1 MSIATLTLYVF
12 VCAAVVSVM
21 IMLLTRTV
29 FYAAL
34 SLIVC
39 LISIAGIYALL
50 QAEFLAITQLVIYAG
65 GVLVLILFGIMLTNR
80 IAGKPLQ
87 TESQHVIKSV
97 IISLGM
103 FLTLIIAEQKTSF
116 PSQAPTPPQ
125 GNHIQQIGI
134 EMMSTYV
141 APFEI
146 GGVLLLVC
154 LIGAALMASSF
165 TKKNDHV

>member
-1 MSIATLTLYVF
+1 MSPGIITLYVF
-12 VCAAVVSVM
+12 VLAAVVSVM
-21 IMLLTRTV
+21 VMLFTRTV

-50 QAEFLAITQLVIYAG
+50 YAEFLAITQLIIYAG

-80 IAGKPLQ
+80 IAGKPLL
-87 TESQHVIKSV
+87 TEKHHVVKSS
-97 IISLGM
+97 IIAIGM
-103 FLTLIIAEQKTSF
+103 FILLIFAYQKTSF
-116 PSQAPTPPQ
+116 SQVNPAPAQ
-125 GNHIQQIGI
+125 GNHINHIGK
-134 EMMSTYV
+134 ELMSTYV

-146 GGVLLLVC
+146 GGILLLVC

-165 TKKNDHV
+165 KKNGNV

>member
-1 MSIATLTLYVF
+1 MSPGEITLSIFVF
-12 VCAAVVSVM
+12 AAFASVM
-21 IMLLTRTV
+21 VMLFTRTV

-34 SLIVC
+34 ALIVC

-50 QAEFLAITQLVIYAG
+50 NAEFLAITQLVIYAG

-80 IAGKPLQ
+80 IAGKPLI
-87 TESQHVIKSV
+87 TESNHTVAGV
-97 IISLGM
+97 IIAFGM
-103 FLTLIIAEQKTSF
+103 FLTLIIAYQQTSF
-116 PSQAPTPPQ
+116 NPIEPPTQ
-125 GNHIQQIGI
+125 GNHINQVGI
-134 EMMSTYV
+134 ALMSTYV

-165 TKKNDHV
+165 KKNDNV

>member
-1 MSIATLTLYVF
+1 MSPGEITLYIF
-12 VCAAVVSVM
+12 VVTAFASV
-21 IMLLTRTV
+21 IVMLLTRTV

-50 QAEFLAITQLVIYAG
+50 YAEFLAITQLVIYAG

-80 IAGKPLQ
+80 ITGKPLL
-87 TESQHVIKSV
+87 TESHHAVPGV

-103 FLTLIIAEQKTSF
+103 FLTLIIAYQQTSF
-116 PSQAPTPPQ
+116 NPAQPPPAQ
-125 GNHIQQIGI
+125 GNHINHIGI
-134 EMMSTYV
+134 ELMSTYV

-165 TKKNDHV
+165 KKNGNV

>member
-1 MSIATLTLYVF
+1 MAV
-12 VCAAVVSVM
+12 VVSV
-21 IMLLTRTV
+21 IVMLLTRAV

-87 TESQHVIKSV
+87 TESHHVIKSIV
-97 IISLGM
+97 ISLGI
-103 FLTLIIAEQKTSF
+103 FLTLIIAKQKTSF
-116 PSQAPTPPQ
+116 PTPDPTPPQ
-125 GNHIQQIGI
+125 INHINQIGI
-134 EMMSTYV
+134 EMMSTFV

-154 LIGAALMASSF
+154 LIGAALMASSY
-165 TKKNDHV
+165 KKNDHA

>member
-1 MSIATLTLYVF
+1 MSPGNITLYIFAFAAIVSVF
-12 VCAAVVSVM
+12 VM
-21 IMLLTRTV
+21 IFTRTV

-50 QAEFLAITQLVIYAG
+50 YAEFLAITQLIIYAG

-80 IAGKPLQ
+80 IAGKPLH
-87 TESQHVIKSV
+87 TETHHTIVGI
-97 IISLGM
+97 IISIGL
-103 FLTLIIAEQKTSF
+103 FLTLIAAYQKTLF
-116 PSQAPTPPQ
+116 THTEPVPAQ
-125 GNHIQQIGI
+125 GNHINQVGI
-134 EMMSTYV
+134 ELMSTYV

-146 GGVLLLVC
+146 GGILLLVC

-165 TKKNDHV
+165 KKNGHV